1 MSVKKSNAHV
11 NAVIAMIVNV
21 TVRIAIVMKLVI
33 VVAKMDIL
41 ANARNKVELRDI
53 AESGR
58 YKDAN
63 FMSIRVNDFADENK
77 AI

>member
-1 MSVKKSNAHV
+1 MSVKKWNAHV

-41 ANARNKVELRDI
+41 ANARNKVDLCLLFLFEFIGYYTNKENRKI
-53 AESGR
+53 EKN
-58 YKDAN
+58 KD
-63 FMSIRVNDFADENK
+63 K
-77 AI
+77 